1 LTGALSRLYLRL
13 GTCGNRT
20 GNQQEILTGDRVFV
34 LAAKKML
41 IDEHVD
47 IRRQDAGSG
56 LSLKQTD
63 CAGVLLTA
71 EDQLGLLLA
80 LCHLLPDG
88 HDSGHDH
95 GRDAQCN
102 QKRRHRIALLR
113 IARSLTA

>member
-1 LTGALSRLYLRL
+1 MTGTLSRLYLRL

-20 GNQQEILTGDRVFV
+20 GNQQELLTGDRVFV

-56 LSLKQTD
+56 PSLKQAD
-63 CAGVLLTA
+63 GVGVLLTA

-88 HDSGHDH
+88 HDGGHDDGH
-95 GRDAQCN
+95 DAQGN
-102 QKRRHRIALLR
+102 QKRRHRITLLR